1 MTRNALMRL
10 EFPAEKGFN
19 DYSRY
24 RHARGV
30 VIRVARNKKE
40 KRSMRLKDKVAI
52 ITGAGLGMGQEASIL
67 FAKEG
72 AKVVVFDLN
81 EEAAAETVAEVK
93 KNGGK
98 ALLVVGDV
106 AREADVKRGVDEGVK
121 AFGKLNILY
130 ANAGVLWKD
139 RDKSVIE
146 TTEENWDI
154 VQAINLKGAFF
165 LTKHGIPKLKQA
177 GGGSIILVGSIS
189 ALAGFTL
196 AQDSYTCAK
205 GALISL
211 AKSLAVQFGPDKI
224 RCNVIHPG
232 MIDTPLQAPYLTP
245 EKKKA
250 IADSLPM
257 KRLGVARDIANA
269 ALFLASD
276 ESSWMTGAEMI
287 VDGGFIAT

>member
-1 MTRNALMRL
+1 
-10 EFPAEKGFN
+10 
-19 DYSRY
+19 
-24 RHARGV
+24 
-30 VIRVARNKKE
+30 
-40 KRSMRLKDKVAI
+40 MRLKGKVAI
-52 ITGAGLGMGQEASIL
+52 ITGAGMGMGREASVL

-81 EEAAAETVAEVK
+81 ERAAQETAALVTA
-93 KNGGK
+93 NGGE
-98 ALLVVGDV
+98 ALVVVGDV
-106 AREADVKRGVDEGVK
+106 SKEADVKRGVDAG
-121 AFGKLNILY
+121 AARFGKLDVLY

-165 LTKHGIPKLKQA
+165 LTKHGIPLLKKA

-211 AKSLAVQFGPDKI
+211 AKSLAVQFGPDGI

-232 MIDTPLQAPYLTP
+232 MIDTPLQAPYLN
-245 EKKKA
+245 EAKKKA
-250 IADSLPM
+250 IAAEIPM
-257 KRLGVARDIANA
+257 RRLGEARDIANA

-287 VDGGFIAT
+287 VDGGFIAM